1 MNAAQQRLNTERSE
15 VLEHHEVVIESR
27 VAAFNNSS
35 GTSCRSIAST
45 FSIQP
50 RLHSVQKRIYP
61 LKLAYLGL
69 KIERSEIL
77 ERCAAAFESREAA
90 IEPLSP

>member
-1 MNAAQQRLNTERSE
+1 LIGLGDWHFAALSIQTPSA
-15 VLEHHEVVIESR
+15 IK
-27 VAAFNNSS
+27 NSS
-35 GTSCRSIAST
+35 GTSCRSIASL

-50 RLHSVQKRIYP
+50 RLHSVQESIYP
-61 LKLAYLGL
+61 LKPAYLGL

-77 ERCAAAFESREAA
+77 ERCVAAFESRVAA